1 MDREMHHL
9 SGEELL
15 LLLLAIA
22 GACVGGARGVV
33 VTVNPAEVT
42 VARGQAAELPC
53 SVSSNAPTLN
63 NLVVLWIAN
72 TERGAGEQVL
82 GFMAGQVVNGSASFA
97 GRADFTSPMPGS
109 AVSVRVERARESD
122 AGTYTCS
129 VNLIADPP
137 GGVGVVTLT
146 VLVPPA
152 TPRCT
157 MEGDPT
163 VGTNITLTCSSSE
176 GNPAPSYLWTRLEAA
191 RKLPANAAL
200 GRKEGTLTLTNV
212 SADSEG
218 VYSCTA
224 RNSVGSSN
232 CTITLALRIP
242 PSVNVGPRGWGAGGL
257 AARSG
262 ARAAAG
268 LRVGAE
274 TQSDGQ
280 GGRAA
285 QRHPDG
291 RPPAAVRRVG
301 QQSGQHPEARLGPQ
315 QPELGAGASVQTPG
329 QRGGRPRPRDAQG
342 RRLRPTP
349 PPPSPSP
356 PSPPPS
362 PPTSPRAPPAERAA
376 RRWGQRARPRA
387 GVRRGGRQRPLR
399 GDRLAREPGARQR
412 SAERVRPAKPL
423 RRGGGPVRAPGQSDV
438 SAVAKQRAHPISN
451 PDDFARSD
459 GLRRWSVAG
468 SGPRGVPRQPRA
480 HGRRTHHGAGT
491 EPGGIPGLDGARP
504 ATGHHCHRPATDIS

>member
-1 MDREMHHL
+1 MDREMHL

-22 GACVGGARGVV
+22 GACIGGARGVV

-122 AGTYTCS
+122 AGAYTCS

-152 TPRCT
+152 TPRCI

-242 PSVNVGPRGWGAGGL
+242 PSVNVGLVAGVLVGSLLGVALVLLLLGYAWARRRKATGKEDELPNDIRMDAPPPQYAASGSKTGSTPRPGSGLSSLSSAPGPPYKHPANGAAAHGPTTHRAGGSDRHHHPHHHHPHHLHQPHHAHHQHNASHVAGANGHGRAPAFAVVDAGAPSVVTASLVNPAPGSGRQNAYGQNPQPSRCDEAGVPFEPL
-257 AARSG
+257 ANQTSPLSPSNG
-262 ARAAAG
+262 PTPSPIPMTSPGPMDFGVGVSPVPARAVSPGNLVRMGGVPIMVPA
-268 LRVGAE
+268 
-274 TQSDGQ
+274 QS
-280 GGRAA
+280 
-285 QRHPDG
+285 
-291 RPPAAVRRVG
+291 
-301 QQSGQHPEARLGPQ
+301 
-315 QPELGAGASVQTPG
+315 
-329 QRGGRPRPRDAQG
+329 
-342 RRLRPTP
+342 
-349 PPPSPSP
+349 
-356 PSPPPS
+356 
-362 PPTSPRAPPAERAA
+362 
-376 RRWGQRARPRA
+376 RA
-387 GVRRGGRQRPLR
+387 GSLV
-399 GDRLAREPGARQR
+399 
-412 SAERVRPAKPL
+412 
-423 RRGGGPVRAPGQSDV
+423 
-438 SAVAKQRAHPISN
+438 
-451 PDDFARSD
+451 
-459 GLRRWSVAG
+459 
-468 SGPRGVPRQPRA
+468 
-480 HGRRTHHGAGT
+480 
-491 EPGGIPGLDGARP
+491 
-504 ATGHHCHRPATDIS
+504 

>member
-1 MDREMHHL
+1 M
-9 SGEELL
+9 
-15 LLLLAIA
+15 
-22 GACVGGARGVV
+22 

-137 GGVGVVTLT
+137 GGGTSTRTRPGTGTHLRPWCGRVRVRIRNQNPFATSALRSLLPPHT
-146 VLVPPA
+146 VPPA

-242 PSVNVGPRGWGAGGL
+242 PSVNVGLVAGVLVGSLLGVALVLLLLGYAWARRRKATGKEDELPNDIRSYAASGSKAGSTPRPGSGLSSLSSAPGPPYKHPANGA
-257 AARSG
+257 AAHGPATHRNAPHVVGANGHGRAPAFAVVDANAPSVVTASLVNPAPGSG
-262 ARAAAG
+262 RQNAYGQTSPGPMDFGVGVSPVPARAVSPGNLVRMGGVPIMVPA
-268 LRVGAE
+268 
-274 TQSDGQ
+274 QS
-280 GGRAA
+280 
-285 QRHPDG
+285 
-291 RPPAAVRRVG
+291 
-301 QQSGQHPEARLGPQ
+301 
-315 QPELGAGASVQTPG
+315 
-329 QRGGRPRPRDAQG
+329 
-342 RRLRPTP
+342 
-349 PPPSPSP
+349 
-356 PSPPPS
+356 
-362 PPTSPRAPPAERAA
+362 
-376 RRWGQRARPRA
+376 RA
-387 GVRRGGRQRPLR
+387 GSLV
-399 GDRLAREPGARQR
+399 
-412 SAERVRPAKPL
+412 
-423 RRGGGPVRAPGQSDV
+423 
-438 SAVAKQRAHPISN
+438 
-451 PDDFARSD
+451 
-459 GLRRWSVAG
+459 
-468 SGPRGVPRQPRA
+468 
-480 HGRRTHHGAGT
+480 
-491 EPGGIPGLDGARP
+491 
-504 ATGHHCHRPATDIS
+504 

>member
-1 MDREMHHL
+1 MASISTHHNNSSCAKL
-9 SGEELL
+9 
-15 LLLLAIA
+15 
-22 GACVGGARGVV
+22 GACVGGARGVM

-242 PSVNVGPRGWGAGGL
+242 PSVNVGLVAGVLVGSL
-257 AARSG
+257 LGVALVLLLLGYAWARRRKATG
-262 ARAAAG
+262 KEDELPNDIRMDA
-268 LRVGAE
+268 
-274 TQSDGQ
+274 
-280 GGRAA
+280 
-285 QRHPDG
+285 
-291 RPPAAVRRVG
+291 PPPAVRRVG

-315 QPELGAGASVQTPG
+315 QPELGAGASQNAPHVVG
-329 QRGGRPRPRDAQG
+329 ANGHG
-342 RRLRPTP
+342 
-349 PPPSPSP
+349 
-356 PSPPPS
+356 
-362 PPTSPRAPPAERAA
+362 RAPAFAVVDANAPSVVTASLVNPAP
-376 RRWGQRARPRA
+376 GS
-387 GVRRGGRQRPLR
+387 GRQNAYGQNLQP
-399 GDRLAREPGARQR
+399 
-412 SAERVRPAKPL
+412 KPL